1 MHSTR
6 VTIASAL
13 ARRRVRRRACVKR
26 KAIRELVCKYY
37 LCEEQEEEKG
47 QKGGHQDSK
56 RKSQKH
62 VQRHTLQYENMY
74 PTKNPPNITTELIV
88 SQN

>member
-13 ARRRVRRRACVKR
+13 ARRRVRRRACIKR

-47 QKGGHQDSK
+47 GHQDSK
-56 RKSQKH
+56 QKEFLRIRREL
-62 VQRHTLQYENMY
+62 QPSMALGTLEKISKVAL
-74 PTKNPPNITTELIV
+74 TKLYYNK
-88 SQN
+88 